1 MPFDPYQILGIDR
14 HANED
19 EIRQAYRR
27 LARELHPDLNKST
40 SDEERFKELGLAYA
54 VLNDPERRR
63 LFDRFGDAS
72 LSPHF
77 DPRLARD
84 ETPTNGAYQVDH
96 EEGQRVTDR
105 DILVPLEIKLT
116 TAIAGGQLRVST
128 PAGGALTVSVP
139 PGVESGHLIR
149 CQGRGRPGRA
159 GSGPGDLLYQIRVK
173 SHPYLRREGRDLV
186 LELPI
191 TVGEAHFGAQIKI
204 PTLEGWLTLRVPP
217 ASRGGERL
225 RLRGK
230 GSADGKGGRGD
241 LYVHLCVRLPD
252 RISSAERTIE
262 RLAALYSTPVREGL
276 DL

>member
-14 HANED
+14 RATED

-27 LARELHPDLNKST
+27 LARELHPDLNKTT
-40 SDEERFKELGLAYA
+40 SDEEQFKELGLAYA
-54 VLNDPERRR
+54 ILNDPEQRR
-63 LFDRFGDAS
+63 LFDQFGEAS

-77 DPRLARD
+77 DPCPAD
-84 ETPTNGAYQVDH
+84 EPSADVDR
-96 EEGQRVTDR
+96 RVSDR

-128 PAGGALTVSVP
+128 PAGGALTISVP

-149 CQGRGRPGRA
+149 CPGRGRPGHKGA
-159 GSGPGDLLYQIRVK
+159 GPGDLLYQIRVK
-173 SHPYLRREGRDLV
+173 PHPYLRREGCDLV

-191 TVGEAHFGAQIKI
+191 TIGEAHFGAQIRL
-204 PTLEGWLTLRVPP
+204 PTLDGWLALQVPP
-217 ASRGGERL
+217 RSRGGERL

-230 GSADGKGGRGD
+230 GPSDGRGGRGD

-252 RISSAERTIE
+252 RISSAERSLE
-262 RLAALYSTPVREGL
+262 RLAALYSCSVREEL
-276 DL
+276 EL

>member
-1 MPFDPYQILGIDR
+1 VPFDPYQILGIDR
-14 HANED
+14 RADVD

-77 DPRLARD
+77 EP
-84 ETPTNGAYQVDH
+84 PSPGGAYRVEP
-96 EEGQRVTDR
+96 EEEHRITER

-128 PAGGALTVSVP
+128 PAGGALTVVVP

-149 CQGRGRPGRA
+149 CPGRGRPGRA
-159 GSGPGDLLYQIRVK
+159 GSAPGDLVYQIRVK
-173 SHPYLRREGRDLV
+173 PHPYLRREGRDLV
-186 LELPI
+186 LELPV
-191 TVGEAHFGAQIKI
+191 TVGEAHFGARIRI

-230 GSADGKGGRGD
+230 GSADGKGDRGD
-241 LYVHLCVRLPD
+241 LYVHLCIRLPD
-252 RISSAERTIE
+252 RISSAERSIE
-262 RLAALYSTPVREGL
+262 RLAALYSRPVRDGL
-276 DL
+276 EL

>member
-1 MPFDPYQILGIDR
+1 VPFDPYQILGIGR

-54 VLNDPERRR
+54 VLSDPERRR
-63 LFDRFGDAS
+63 LFDRFGEAS

-77 DPRLARD
+77 DPSSLD
-84 ETPTNGAYQVDH
+84 DPYQVAP
-96 EEGQRVTDR
+96 EESYHVSDR

-128 PAGGALTVSVP
+128 PAGGALTVAVP

-149 CQGRGRPGRA
+149 CPGRGRPGRA
-159 GSGPGDLLYQIRVK
+159 GSAPGDLLYQIHVK
-173 SHPYLRREGRDLV
+173 SHPYLRREGHDLV

-191 TVGEAHFGAQIKI
+191 TVGEAHFGARIKI
-204 PTLEGWLTLRVPP
+204 PTLDGWLTLRVPP

-230 GSADGKGGRGD
+230 GSADGTGGRGD

-252 RISSAERTIE
+252 RISSAERSIE
-262 RLAALYSTPVREGL
+262 RLAALYSSPVRAGL
-276 DL
+276 EL